1 MSETPVV
8 EKRPPPLLGEHT
20 EEILQERL
28 QMSAAEMK
36 ALRDKGVI

>member
-1 MSETPVV
+1 LQDFFSVFTQ
-8 EKRPPPLLGEHT
+8 GEHT

-28 QMSAAEMK
+28 QMSSAEMK